1 MLNKLTAIIR
11 KDTALR
17 FEGRSELL
25 FFLIL
30 PLIFTFLIGGGLPA
44 AGGGGDNRLLVPV
57 ADEDGSPRSAALLDA
72 LAAGDVVRPEAM
84 SRAEAEA
91 LLADED
97 AAAALVIPA
106 GFGAALSAD
115 GLAAGQEAAVTLLV
129 SPTSNVAPAIEGE
142 VNRAVSALARRRW
155 RVCFVCFHLAPRW
168 PGN

>member
-1 MLNKLTAIIR
+1 MFNKLAAIIR
-11 KDTALR
+11 KDIILR

-30 PLIFTFLIGGGLPA
+30 PLIFTLLIGGGLPA
-44 AGGGGDNRLLVPV
+44 AGGGGGDNRLLVPV

-97 AAAALVIPA
+97 AAAALVIP
-106 GFGAALSAD
+106 
-115 GLAAGQEAAVTLLV
+115 
-129 SPTSNVAPAIEGE
+129 P
-142 VNRAVSALARRRW
+142 ALARRCR
-155 RVCFVCFHLAPRW
+155 PTGW
-168 PGN
+168 PPGRKRP